1 MTPHLQQTIDE
12 LSTLI
17 AQAIATRHFLST
29 QMPGAP
35 VAASLKEEAPL
46 PTGGELLAA
55 AAVIQGEEVG
65 GRRTAGFV
73 PPTRDS
79 PVVIQG
85 GRRRTEDGGRKPKAP
100 AAKAAAGP
108 ESETDGAVLWILNKF
123 ERPKAGTRRI
133 AAAIA
138 TLPTLFTAE
147 QAGAAMGSKNPKS
160 TYSALTRL
168 TNNGAIGKTAA
179 GPWCRLDPAARPDSG
194 KVAVQAAA
202 AAPVVAAAPTPMG
215 AGASELA
222 RNVGIV
228 RDLPEPFS
236 ATPAAVALG
245 VDAKKARLILEAMRE
260 RGWLECPSLG
270 LYRRTPGYGE

>member
-17 AQAIATRHFLST
+17 AQAIFTRHFLST

-65 GRRTAGFV
+65 GRRTEA
-73 PPTRDS
+73 
-79 PVVIQG
+79 G
-85 GRRRTEDGGRKPKAP
+85 GRKAQAGGRKPKA
-100 AAKAAAGP
+100 AAGA
-108 ESETDGAVLWILNKF
+108 ESETDGAVLWILSKF

-133 AAAIA
+133 AAAVA

-147 QAGAAMGSKNPKS
+147 QFGAAMGGQNPKS

-168 TNNGAIGKTAA
+168 TNNGAIGKTAS
-179 GPWCRLDPAARPDSG
+179 GSWCRLDPAAGPNSG
-194 KVAVQAAA
+194 KVAAAHPAPSPVTA
-202 AAPVVAAAPTPMG
+202 AVVAVAPTIMA
-215 AGASELA
+215 AGASDLA
-222 RNVGIV
+222 RNVSTV

>member
-17 AQAIATRHFLST
+17 AQAIFTRHFLST

-65 GRRTAGFV
+65 GRRTEV
-73 PPTRDS
+73 
-79 PVVIQG
+79 
-85 GRRRTEDGGRKPKAP
+85 GGRKPKA
-100 AAKAAAGP
+100 AAGA
-108 ESETDGAVLWILNKF
+108 ESETDGAVLWILGKF
-123 ERPKAGTRRI
+123 AKQFPGTRK
-133 AAAIA
+133 AAEAVA
-138 TLPTLFTAE
+138 TLPPKFNAAALALALGSDLRNAYGTA
-147 QAGAAMGSKNPKS
+147 GRLVKHK
-160 TYSALTRL
+160 ALRKLGQGQWARIDPGVEGQVPDQT
-168 TNNGAIGKTAA
+168 TPPAPVTAA
-179 GPWCRLDPAARPDSG
+179 
-194 KVAVQAAA
+194 
-202 AAPVVAAAPTPMG
+202 VVAAAPTIMA
-215 AGASELA
+215 AGASDLA
-222 RNVGIV
+222 RNVSTV